1 MFSFWVDK
9 AHQKCKKWSIFG
21 EVLKIWSFRSK
32 SVTRQV
38 TVNRTNIGG
47 KCQNWKVRLWH
58 FSDFSNTVQKLAK
71 LSILTNFPQKFF
83 TENSILRIL
92 PSLHS
97 QEIAKADPGRVKQ
110 RVFGPQGFGSQGFWP
125 SIEIRRQRKMPSL
138 SMVDALERLGSKA
151 ATVIESASAH
161 KQDWNLLPHSSNN
174 EVEFEPT
181 LVYNEEQRST

>member
-1 MFSFWVDK
+1 MWHTVSENISKSLIHNKQCMRAKRATFNYKIFFQLPFS
-9 AHQKCKKWSIFG
+9 SIFG
-21 EVLKIWSFRSK
+21 KKIQIVIFVIFIFCW
-32 SVTRQV
+32 
-38 TVNRTNIGG
+38 
-47 KCQNWKVRLWH
+47 
-58 FSDFSNTVQKLAK
+58 FSNTVQKLAK
-71 LSILTNFPQKFF
+71 VSILTNFPQKFF